1 MKGDGTLLYIGKDTH
16 KILKE
21 MSEVTDVPMTAL
33 VKRAV
38 KKLKK
43 EIEKEE
49 KA

>member
-1 MKGDGTLLYIGKDTH
+1 MEGKGTLLYIGKDTH

-21 MSEVTDVPMTAL
+21 LSEETDVPMSAL

-38 KKLKK
+38 KKMKK
-43 EIEKEE
+43 EMEKEG